1 MDTRAERLAAIVLRT
16 IAYGDSDVIA
26 HLLVRGRGRVS
37 AFARGARSSRR
48 RFGGALEPFQL
59 VEVLLAERS
68 GQELWILR
76 EAAVAEAYAGVREDL
91 HRIAH
96 AGYAAELAHELSRP
110 AEPADELFALVTE
123 FLHRLA
129 TGPATSARLRALEL
143 RALAAAGLSPEL
155 SACARCGSAVPWGKA
170 AFDADAGGLAC
181 GRCAHP
187 GSLLLTAGA
196 RAALAQLQ
204 RVGLSAAD
212 TPLSADGSGRPA
224 DPRAFE
230 EACAQAARPLAAFLL
245 HHLGR
250 TPRSAGFAQQVGAPP

>member
-1 MDTRAERLAAIVLRT
+1 M
-16 IAYGDSDVIA
+16 
-26 HLLVRGRGRVS
+26 
-37 AFARGARSSRR
+37 
-48 RFGGALEPFQL
+48 
-59 VEVLLAERS
+59 
-68 GQELWILR
+68 
-76 EAAVAEAYAGVREDL
+76 
-91 HRIAH
+91 
-96 AGYAAELAHELSRP
+96 
-110 AEPADELFALVTE
+110 TE

-170 AFDADAGGLAC
+170 AFDAGAGGLAC

-187 GSLLLTAGA
+187 GALLLTAGA

>member
-1 MDTRAERLAAIVLRT
+1 VDTRAERLAAIVLRT
-16 IAYGDSDVIA
+16 VAYGDSDVIA

-129 TGPATSARLRALEL
+129 TGPAT
-143 RALAAAGLSPEL
+143 AGLSPEL

-170 AFDADAGGLAC
+170 AFDAGAGGLAC

-187 GSLLLTAGA
+187 GALLLTAGA

-230 EACAQAARPLAAFLL
+230 EACAQAARPMAAFLL

>member
-16 IAYGDSDVIA
+16 VDYGESDVIA

-68 GQELWILR
+68 GQELWMLR
-76 EAAVAEAYAGVREDL
+76 EASVAEGYAGLREDL

-110 AEPADELFALVTE
+110 GEPADELFVLVAD
-123 FLHRLA
+123 FLRRLA
-129 TGPATSARLRALEL
+129 AGPATSARLRALEL
-143 RALAAAGLSPEL
+143 RALAGAGLSPEL
-155 SACARCGSAVPWGKA
+155 SACARCGEEVPWGKA
-170 AFDADAGGLAC
+170 AFDAGAGGLAC

-196 RAALAQLQ
+196 RAALSQLQ
-204 RVGLSAAD
+204 RAGLSAAD
-212 TPLSADGSGRPA
+212 APLSADGSGRPA

-230 EACAQAARPLAAFLL
+230 AACTQAARPMAAFLL

-250 TPRSAGFAQQVGAPP
+250 SPRSAAFAEQVGAPP